1 MKIDLFKTPF
11 LQFDFLNLNTDQRE
25 QKIFQNPIEIL
36 QTNEPKKVIDI
47 LNQVELAVN
56 NGYYAAGFLS
66 YEATAAFLPV
76 NSFARD
82 EFPLIWFGIFDESS
96 TEVPKKQ
103 NNFKVSNWMPE
114 ITQDEYNQ
122 AFDEIKNAFQLN
134 QTKQVNYTLQLNAKF
149 KGDSY
154 AYYQTLKE
162 KQQADYSCYLS
173 LENVDI
179 LSLSP
184 ELFFDLKTDL
194 ITLKPMKGTKE
205 RGKNSFEDRIFKE
218 ELKNSTKDKLE
229 NQLIVDL
236 MINELK
242 TISNPN
248 SINVKKPFEISTF
261 PTLFQ
266 MTSTIE
272 AKLKANKKLSDIFT
286 QLFPCGSITGT
297 PKIETINFIN
307 QLENRNRQIYCGT
320 IGFITPK
327 KEATFNVPIRTV
339 SINKQNEQARYDVG
353 GGITHL
359 SNADDEYNEAFTKA
373 KILNASQK
381 DFDLIE
387 TFGLYQGN
395 FVAYKAHLNRLKS
408 SAEYFNF
415 KIDIDHIDKKLK
427 LLAKKNSSENLRI
440 RLLVNSLGDIT
451 ITSTPLVIDNEI
463 KKVSL
468 AKKPIDKNNIFLYH
482 KTTNRDVYDDLKSDY
497 KNSFDVVLWNQ
508 NNEVTEF
515 TIGNLV
521 IEYNNELI
529 TPPVSSGLL
538 PGTYREVLLENQI
551 IKENII
557 TKNMLQKATSI
568 WLINSVRKWVKVQLK
583 KDSI

>member
-1 MKIDLFKTPF
+1 MIDLLKTPF
-11 LQFDFLNLNTDQRE
+11 LQFDFLNLNTNQRE
-25 QKIFQNPIEIL
+25 QKTFQNPIEIL

-47 LNQVELAVN
+47 LNQVELAVK

-66 YEATAAFLPV
+66 YEATEAFLPV
-76 NSFARD
+76 NSFSKD
-82 EFPLIWFGIFDESS
+82 EFPLIWFGIFDKESS
-96 TEVPKKQ
+96 QIQKKQ
-103 NNFKVSNWMPE
+103 SDFKVSNWMPK

-122 AFDEIKNAFQLN
+122 AFGEIKNAFKLN
-134 QTKQVNYTLQLNAKF
+134 QTKQVNYTLQLNSKF

-154 AYYQTLKE
+154 AYYQTLKD
-162 KQQADYSCYLS
+162 KQKADYSCYLS
-173 LENVDI
+173 LENFDI

-205 RGKNSFEDRIFKE
+205 RGKNSFEDRVFKE

-242 TISNPN
+242 NISNPN
-248 SINVKKPFEISTF
+248 SINIKKPFEISTF

-272 AKLKANKKLSDIFT
+272 AKLKSDKKLSDIFT

-339 SINKQNEQARYDVG
+339 SINKHNGQARYDVG

-359 SNADDEYNEAFTKA
+359 SNPHDEYKEAFTKA
-373 KILNASQK
+373 KILDVTQD

-395 FVAYKAHLNRLKS
+395 FIAYNAHLNRLRS
-408 SAEYFNF
+408 SAKFFNF
-415 KIDIDHIDKKLK
+415 KIDIKQIDTQLK
-427 LLAKKNSSENLRI
+427 LIAKNNQSENLRI
-440 RLLVNSLGDIT
+440 RLLVNSLGNTT
-451 ITSTPLVIDNEI
+451 ITSTPLIEDNEI
-463 KKVSL
+463 KEVSI
-468 AKKPIDKNNIFLYH
+468 AKEPIDKNNVFLYH
-482 KTTNRDVYDDLKSDY
+482 KTTNRDVYNDLKSNF
-497 KNSFDVVLWNQ
+497 KNSFDVILWNEDNQ
-508 NNEVTEF
+508 VTEF

-521 IEYNNELI
+521 IEYNHELI
-529 TPPVSSGLL
+529 TPPISSGLL
-538 PGTYREVLLENQI
+538 PGTYREVLLKNQT

-557 TKNMLQKATSI
+557 TKNMLEKATSI
-568 WLINSVRKWVKVQLK
+568 WLINSVRRWVKVQLK
-583 KDSI
+583 KDS

>member
-1 MKIDLFKTPF
+1 MFKTPF

-66 YEATAAFLPV
+66 YEATEAFLPV

-82 EFPLIWFGIFDESS
+82 EFPLIWFGIFDKVS
-96 TEVPKKQ
+96 TQVPKKQ

-122 AFDEIKNAFQLN
+122 AFDEIKNAFKLN

-149 KGDSY
+149 NGDSY

-162 KQQADYSCYLS
+162 KQNADYSCYLS

-205 RGKNSFEDRIFKE
+205 RGKNSFEDHVFKE

-248 SINVKKPFEISTF
+248 SIKVKKPFEISTF

-272 AKLKANKKLSDIFT
+272 AKLKPNKKLSDIFT
-286 QLFPCGSITGT
+286 PLFPCGSITGT

-307 QLENRNRQIYCGT
+307 KLENRNRQIYCGT

-339 SINKQNEQARYDVG
+339 SINKHNKQARYDVG

-359 SNADDEYNEAFTKA
+359 SNPHDEYNEAFTKA
-373 KILNASQK
+373 KILNDSGK

-395 FVAYKAHLNRLKS
+395 FIAYKAHLNRLKS

-415 KIDIDHIDKKLK
+415 KIDIDYIDTKLK
-427 LLAKKNSSENLRI
+427 LLAKNNSSENLRI

-451 ITSTPLVIDNEI
+451 ITSTPLIIDNEI

-497 KNSFDVVLWNQ
+497 KNSFDVILWNQ
-508 NNEVTEF
+508 NNEITEF

-538 PGTYREVLLENQI
+538 PGTYREILLENQT

-568 WLINSVRKWVKVQLK
+568 WLINSVRKWVKVQSK

>member
-1 MKIDLFKTPF
+1 MIDLLKTPF
-11 LQFDFLNLNTDQRE
+11 LQFDFLNLNTNQRE
-25 QKIFQNPIEIL
+25 QKTFQNPIEIL

-47 LNQVELAVN
+47 LNQVELAVK

-66 YEATAAFLPV
+66 YEATEAFLPV
-76 NSFARD
+76 NSFSKD
-82 EFPLIWFGIFDESS
+82 EFPLIWFGIFDKESS
-96 TEVPKKQ
+96 QIQKKQ
-103 NNFKVSNWMPE
+103 SDFKVSNWMPK

-122 AFDEIKNAFQLN
+122 AFGEIKNAFKLN
-134 QTKQVNYTLQLNAKF
+134 QTKQVNYTLQLNSKF

-154 AYYQTLKE
+154 AYYQTLKD
-162 KQQADYSCYLS
+162 KQKADYSCYLS
-173 LENVDI
+173 LENFDI

-205 RGKNSFEDRIFKE
+205 RGKNSFEDRVFKE

-242 TISNPN
+242 NISNLN
-248 SINVKKPFEISTF
+248 SINIKKPFEISTF

-272 AKLKANKKLSDIFT
+272 AKLKSDKKLSDIFT

-339 SINKQNEQARYDVG
+339 SINKHNGQARYDVG

-359 SNADDEYNEAFTKA
+359 SNPHDEYKEAFTKA
-373 KILNASQK
+373 KILDVTQD

-395 FVAYKAHLNRLKS
+395 FIAYNAHLNRLRS
-408 SAEYFNF
+408 SAKFFNF
-415 KIDIDHIDKKLK
+415 KIDIKQIDTQLK
-427 LLAKKNSSENLRI
+427 LIAKNNQSENLRI
-440 RLLVNSLGDIT
+440 RLLVNSLGNTT
-451 ITSTPLVIDNEI
+451 ITSTPLIEDNEI
-463 KKVSL
+463 KEVSIV
-468 AKKPIDKNNIFLYH
+468 KEPIDKNNVFLYH
-482 KTTNRDVYDDLKSDY
+482 KTTNRDVYNDLKSNF
-497 KNSFDVVLWNQ
+497 KNSFDVILWNEDNQ
-508 NNEVTEF
+508 VTEF

-521 IEYNNELI
+521 IEYNHELI
-529 TPPVSSGLL
+529 TPPISSGLL
-538 PGTYREVLLENQI
+538 PGTYREVLLKNQT

-557 TKNMLQKATSI
+557 TKNMLEKATSI
-568 WLINSVRKWVKVQLK
+568 WLINSVRRWVKVQLK
-583 KDSI
+583 KDS